1 MRARALISLLIS
13 GAITVPCV
21 LTSTAVSR
29 GDCTVGMVLLAGVG
43 AVFLAAAIFPI
54 ICAVSGKLGEYVD
67 GGPYDGGY
75 GL

>member
-1 MRARALISLLIS
+1 
-13 GAITVPCV
+13 
-21 LTSTAVSR
+21 
-29 GDCTVGMVLLAGVG
+29 MVLLAGVG